1 MVNFINT
8 VGRLGGFQ
16 QILDRIEAESTGASE
31 LSLLALYV
39 ACLGKA
45 APMFHKK
52 FVLDYFEKVE
62 VAANAKILR
71 ATTGQLRSTRKE
83 RFDEIVDGI
92 YKTLLP
98 RITTRDLASLDHD
111 RTLVNLELG

>member
-1 MVNFINT
+1 
-8 VGRLGGFQ
+8 
-16 QILDRIEAESTGASE
+16 
-31 LSLLALYV
+31 
-39 ACLGKA
+39 
-45 APMFHKK
+45 MFNKK
-52 FVLDYFEKVE
+52 FDLIYFKKVE
-62 VAANAKILR
+62 LAVNAKILH
-71 ATTGQLRSTRKE
+71 ATTGQLKSTRKE